1 MSPQEFSVTVVRSN
15 GSSTDPVAIGTGT
28 DLKAGAMPREI
39 LNKSKTLT
47 DIAVL
52 KSGSD
57 ANESIF
63 GGVRSGFPTVW
74 RFQDQHEL
82 SL

>member
-1 MSPQEFSVTVVRSN
+1 MSPQELSVAVVRSN
-15 GSSTDPVAIGTGT
+15 GSSTDPVAIGTGR

-39 LNKSKTLT
+39 LNKSKSLT
-47 DIAVL
+47 DIVVL

-57 ANESIF
+57 ANESFF
-63 GGVRSGFPTVW
+63 GGERSGFPAVW

-82 SL
+82 S